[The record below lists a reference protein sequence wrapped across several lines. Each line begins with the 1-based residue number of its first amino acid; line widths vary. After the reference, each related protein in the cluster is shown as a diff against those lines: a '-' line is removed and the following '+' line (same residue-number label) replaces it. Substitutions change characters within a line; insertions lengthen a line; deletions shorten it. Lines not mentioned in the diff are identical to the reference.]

1 MRTVVSHS
9 LEVFIRVRLAFLLRM
24 NSLVFFFV
32 LATVALIQ
40 GQNSTNQDG
49 KPFLKSCFNAPRTHN
64 AVENL
69 MTSKRVEILVSP
81 FCSEDM
87 RYRAVNQ
94 GAGDKLRFHNPTAVC
109 RVGLPQH
116 PTTGE
121 ASRTVL
127 KVYTCREP
135 SPYTLSCGDRPP
147 SAALFLPYS
156 ENQNTYMKL
165 NASRAHWFF
174 TTALGGC
181 DIFIATRPGHLKEPL
196 IVHANRNDCP
206 LDHVTNF
213 REKGVGTDEIVPG
226 LAPGY
231 ELKAR
236 VHVKRQSTPQ
246 LTTYWSTYRAAHNN
260 IPLTIYKTENPDETF
275 DFFGQYQG
283 DALGWRFFLKAIT
296 KGKLKNVML
305 LP

>member
-64 AVENL
+64 ALENL
-69 MTSKRVEILVSP
+69 MTSKPIQIQVSP
-81 FCSEDM
+81 FCSTQDMEDG
-87 RYRAVNQ
+87 AVNQ
-94 GAGDKLRFHNPTAVC
+94 GRGDKLRFYNPTAVC
-109 RVGLPQH
+109 RLGLPQH
-116 PTTGE
+116 PRTRE

-135 SPYTLSCGDRPP
+135 SLFTLSCGDGPS

-156 ENQNTYMKL
+156 ENKNTYMKL

-181 DIFIATRPGHLKEPL
+181 DIFIATRPGHPKEPL
-196 IVHANRNDCP
+196 IVHANRNNCSS
-206 LDHVTNF
+206 DHLANF
-213 REKGVGTDEIVPG
+213 REKGEGTDEIVPG
-226 LAPGY
+226 LATGY

-275 DFFGQYQG
+275 NFFGQYQA
-283 DALGWRFFLKAIT
+283 ALGWRFFLKAIT